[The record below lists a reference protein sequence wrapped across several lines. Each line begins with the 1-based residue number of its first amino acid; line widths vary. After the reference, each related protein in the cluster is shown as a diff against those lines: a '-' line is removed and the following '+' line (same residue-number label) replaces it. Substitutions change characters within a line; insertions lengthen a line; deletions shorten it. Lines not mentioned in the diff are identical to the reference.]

1 MALEAELSASL
12 EEDES
17 DSSELIKISSSMV
30 LFDNC
35 TLRRLYRALLSSSC
49 AGCGGA
55 GGKDGKKSRSDD
67 RAVTFKECEEMSNLP
82 SSLSWSNEWVIAS
95 TFQWC

>member
-1 MALEAELSASL
+1 LTIALYDAC
-12 EEDES
+12 
-17 DSSELIKISSSMV
+17 IV
-30 LFDNC
+30 HFFP
-35 TLRRLYRALLSSSC
+35 SSC

-82 SSLSWSNEWVIAS
+82 SSLSWSNEWVIALNIPVVLEEVNPLAAS
-95 TFQWC
+95 IQALGQVTVWEMSYLRRIL